1 MFDELPDA
9 AVTLVTAAASVLA
22 ALVVVQV
29 VHLVVRRI
37 GRRAPIFAQLATR
50 LHRPTQCLAA
60 VLAVQGTLHVTTAT
74 GNWRGPLLH
83 GISVLVI
90 ASGAWV
96 FGALLVVLEDAAL
109 ARFRTDVENNKTARR
124 VHTQITVVRRVTVAI
139 VVVLAVGAILM
150 TFPTARAA
158 GTSLLASAGIA
169 GVVAALAAQSI
180 LGNVFAGVQLAF
192 SDELR
197 LDDVVVVEGE
207 WGRVEDIT
215 LSYVV
220 LHLWDDRRLTLPTS
234 YFTTKPFQNW
244 TRNESALLGAVEI
257 DVDWA
262 VPTEEMRRELRA
274 ICEGTDLWDERAC
287 VLQVTD
293 ATGGMVRVR
302 ALVTARDAPT
312 LFDLRCHVRER
323 LVQWLREQYPQAL
336 PRSRADVTGIPGLRI
351 DKVEGLNG
359 HRSTPERATTDAGA
373 DTAVPASA
381 PADVRDASRDARVF
395 SGSADGRERSA
406 AFTGPADPDPAGSDP
421 DHTTPVR

>member
-1 MFDELPDA
+1 MFDELPDV
-9 AVTLVTAAASVLA
+9 VTTLATAAASVLF
-22 ALVVVQV
+22 ALIVVQV
-29 VHLVVRRI
+29 VHFTVRRI
-37 GRRAPIFAQLATR
+37 GRRAPLFDQLATR

-60 VLAVQGTLHVTTAT
+60 VLAVQATLHATTAT
-74 GNWRGPLLH
+74 GDWRGPLLH
-83 GISVLVI
+83 AVTVLVI
-90 ASGAWV
+90 AASAWV
-96 FGALLVVLEDAAL
+96 VGAVLLVLEDAAL

-124 VHTQITVVRRVTVAI
+124 VHTQITVVRRVTVA
-139 VVVLAVGAILM
+139 VVVIVAIGAVLV
-150 TFPTARAA
+150 TFPVARAA
-158 GTSLLASAGIA
+158 GASLLASAGIA
-169 GVVAALAAQSI
+169 GVVAALAAQSV

-262 VPTEEMRRELRA
+262 VPTEEMRRELRH
-274 ICEGTDLWDERAC
+274 ICEGTDLWDGRAC
-287 VLQVTD
+287 VFQVTD
-293 ATGGMVRVR
+293 AVGGLVRVR

-323 LVQWLREQYPQAL
+323 LVQWLRESYPQAL

-351 DKVEGLNG
+351 DTVEGLNG
-359 HRSTPERATTDAGA
+359 RSIPEQADGTGRLPGAGVAGRALPPGDVPDA
-373 DTAVPASA
+373 P
-381 PADVRDASRDARVF
+381 RDARVF

-406 AFTGPADPDPAGSDP
+406 AFAGPTDSGPSES
-421 DHTTPVR
+421 VERS